1 MDEEMPP
8 PVVILPSTTTL
19 LRDSAAPSAPSLPT
33 TPRLQH
39 TCDGYPLFYWAHDA
53 KAGDTT
59 GQGVGDFFAAT
70 VPLPATTVT
79 TSTTSSTTLASTS
92 PQIAAVMIPAGT
104 STNKSSLGN
113 LGYYPNSITVVTGIN
128 NTITWTNNITVTHTV
143 ISLSVPSGTQ
153 PFTDE
158 NLDPGSSFL
167 VTLTVPGTYKYHRTI
182 HPWMMRTI
190 VVLAD
195 SPSTTTT
202 TSTTTSYVYSY

>member
-1 MDEEMPP
+1 M
-8 PVVILPSTTTL
+8 
-19 LRDSAAPSAPSLPT
+19 
-33 TPRLQH
+33 
-39 TCDGYPLFYWAHDA
+39 
-53 KAGDTT
+53 
-59 GQGVGDFFAAT
+59 GDFFAAT